1 VVGEKIQGFGHE
13 LEIKSL
19 DKCLPPTLLSPPL
32 TMTKR
37 PPKGKSEIEKI
48 TKLVTKIEQ
57 NAEKHRT
64 ANEDL
69 LSHIGANT
77 VPNAKR
83 KLDAERREFEQTKE
97 QLLNVVDALEVD
109 NWRNAIVRAKSLL
122 NKLEQNRMPKWLLV
136 PSRAWEG
143 TVPPTQFRTWLRF
156 CQEQFML
163 VLSEMEL
170 QAEQDPD
177 YDIIEQLDTAKELYH
192 TREPGRFV
200 QECADFV
207 LGETDFEVPIVEEK
221 SYEIDWDI
229 SQAEMIRSREI
240 GKGEREQ

>member
-1 VVGEKIQGFGHE
+1 M
-13 LEIKSL
+13 S
-19 DKCLPPTLLSPPL
+19 
-32 TMTKR
+32 KR
-37 PPKGKSEIEKI
+37 PPKGKSENEKCPLSDSERI
-48 TKLVTKIEQ
+48 KDLLSKMDRSSKKVQKD
-57 NAEKHRT
+57 R
-64 ANEDL
+64 EDL
-69 LSHIGANT
+69 LGHIGANT

-170 QAEQDPD
+170 QAEEDPD
-177 YDIIEQLDTAKELYH
+177 YDIIEQLETAKELYH
-192 TREPGRFV
+192 TREPGKFV

-207 LGETDFEVPIVEEK
+207 LGETEFDVPIVEEK
-221 SYEIDWDI
+221 SYKIDWDI

-240 GKGEREQ
+240 GKGEREP